1 MHRRTKHYLLFGQGL
16 ISGLHERAK
25 TEWEKLGQN
34 LVTFGNGIASQ
45 DLFFFSYI
53 VMFKSL
59 SHYLLI
65 FLSFSKNRNAYFYV
79 TFFRCIKINKHLS
92 FRLLLPS
99 AEGHF
104 IPLVKCFKYILH
116 CPCGAGVAEVLF
128 MLLVFTSQR
137 LCQNG
142 NRKIKL
148 AIIFKKLDLLDYA
161 SRTREV
167 LSKWPSINFF

>member
-104 IPLVKCFKYILH
+104 IPLVMRFL
-116 CPCGAGVAEVLF
+116 
-128 MLLVFTSQR
+128 R
-137 LCQNG
+137 
-142 NRKIKL
+142 
-148 AIIFKKLDLLDYA
+148 
-161 SRTREV
+161 
-167 LSKWPSINFF
+167 